1 MVPNHT
7 PRHRAGNEAPEPKG
21 DNVIELNDLARRRR
35 SWRRTERPMRTEPR
49 GGTVLAYFW
58 HGACLQVSYGST
70 TSLWLKSAHT
80 KVHTASFAAYD
91 ELEYTRFAHLAWSRR
106 NGSTTFTYNGLD
118 ANPSWLPMH
127 SPEEALIA
135 RKALLAYWH
144 FTDASGR
151 YRRIDP
157 SEGIMLNP
165 DPEYFDPDAQPRGVL
180 DQ

>member
-35 SWRRTERPMRTEPR
+35 SWRRTERPRRTEPR
-49 GGTVLAYFW
+49 GGTVLAYLW

-70 TSLWLKSAHT
+70 TTLWLKSAHT
-80 KVHTASFAAYD
+80 KVHTTSCAAYD
-91 ELEYTRFAHLAWSRR
+91 ALEYTRFAHLAWSRR
-106 NGSTTFTYNGLD
+106 TGPTTLT
-118 ANPSWLPMH
+118 
-127 SPEEALIA
+127 PEEALIA

-157 SEGIMLNP
+157 SEGIVLNP

>member
-7 PRHRAGNEAPEPKG
+7 PRHAAGNEPPELKG

-35 SWRRTERPMRTEPR
+35 SWRRTERPSRVEPR

-70 TSLWLKSAHT
+70 TSLWLKFAPT
-80 KVHTASFAAYD
+80 KVSTASFAAYD
-91 ELEYTRFAHLAWSRR
+91 DLAYARFAHLGWSRR

-151 YRRIDP
+151 YRRLDP
-157 SEGIMLNP
+157 AEGIVLNP
-165 DPEYFDPDAQPRGVL
+165 DPEYFDPDAQPRGAL